1 MAGETN
7 LAEQLTSAFRSMSS
21 TQRVMVI
28 AISMTVLLAL
38 AGLGIWAGQ
47 ETKGVLASN
56 ISPTE
61 ASSIVAQLDKMQV
74 PYELSGDQRSILV
87 PESKVGALRLKFAGD
102 GLLTGDKLGFEK
114 LENAGLG
121 TTDFSQKVI
130 HRRAMEAQLAKTIM
144 SLQQVTE
151 ATVHITPSNDSPFLT
166 DKEDAKALLSEG
178 VERLAELQ
186 EKLYANNKWSVLLVF
201 QAMDAAG
208 KDSVIKHVM
217 SGINPQ
223 GVQVHSFKA
232 PSEEELDHD
241 FLWRIGKA
249 LPERGRIGIFN
260 RSHYEEVLT
269 VRVHGEYLARQRLP
283 DAVASKKIWQHRFD
297 DIRAFERHLARNGTL
312 VLKFFLN
319 VSLEEQRKRFLERI
333 DQPGKRW
340 KFSMGD
346 VAERKLWPRYMDA
359 YEKLIQETSRDEA
372 PWYVVPAD
380 NKWFTRLVVAGA
392 VAKAME
398 GLDLAYPKV
407 EGQALKDLQSARK
420 ALEAEG

>member
-1 MAGETN
+1 M
-7 LAEQLTSAFRSMSS
+7 
-21 TQRVMVI
+21 
-28 AISMTVLLAL
+28 
-38 AGLGIWAGQ
+38 
-47 ETKGVLASN
+47 
-56 ISPTE
+56 
-61 ASSIVAQLDKMQV
+61 
-74 PYELSGDQRSILV
+74 
-87 PESKVGALRLKFAGD
+87 
-102 GLLTGDKLGFEK
+102 KLGKIAKQFRIDKPAKFRLADHDPAECC
-114 LENAGLG
+114 GL
-121 TTDFSQKVI
+121 SI
-130 HRRAMEAQLAKTIM
+130 E
-144 SLQQVTE
+144 
-151 ATVHITPSNDSPFLT
+151 
-166 DKEDAKALLSEG
+166 KEDAKAMLKEG

-186 EKLYANNKWSVLLVF
+186 EKLYAHNKWSVLLVF

-217 SGINPQ
+217 SGVNPQ

-283 DAVASKKIWQHRFD
+283 DAVAGKKIWQHRFD
-297 DIRAFERHLARNGTL
+297 DIRAFEQHLARNGTL

-319 VSLEEQRKRFLERI
+319 VSLEEQRKRFLARI
-333 DQPGKRW
+333 DEPGKRW

-346 VAERKLWPRYMDA
+346 VAERKLWPKYMAA
-359 YEKLIQETSRDEA
+359 YEELIQETSRDEA

-380 NKWFTRLVVAGA
+380 TKWFTRLVVAGA

-398 GLDLAYPKV
+398 DLDLAYPKV

-420 ALEAEG
+420 ALEAER